1 VGWACRKDV
10 GQQNEVWKEAAK
22 SQGVLEGRGIDG
34 KKTCRRTTPYCQI
47 HITGGK
53 MWERLEAGNRGD
65 HDRETG
71 RTAAVRA
78 GHYADKKQTF
88 QTLTRGMYSYH

>member
-34 KKTCRRTTPYCQI
+34 KKRCRRTPPYCQI
-47 HITGGK
+47 HRTDGK
-53 MWERLEAGNRGD
+53 MWERLEAGNRGGGG
-65 HDRETG
+65 HDQERG
-71 RTAAVRA
+71 RTVAVQM
-78 GHYADKKQTF
+78 DNM
-88 QTLTRGMYSYH
+88 LTKCRLSGP